1 MRIFL
6 LKKGDL
12 SNALGSSSN
21 SFDELDDIF
30 TTKLNK
36 NAPKERVNRGNS
48 KRHINRDLRRAI
60 MKSSRLKNISN
71 KTKHPNNIKNY
82 KCIVNLN
89 KNAKFEYFNRY
100 NSKELQL

>member
-36 NAPKERVNRGNS
+36 NAPKE
-48 KRHINRDLRRAI
+48 
-60 MKSSRLKNISN
+60 
-71 KTKHPNNIKNY
+71 
-82 KCIVNLN
+82 
-89 KNAKFEYFNRY
+89 
-100 NSKELQL
+100 KELIGGIVSVILTEIYVGP